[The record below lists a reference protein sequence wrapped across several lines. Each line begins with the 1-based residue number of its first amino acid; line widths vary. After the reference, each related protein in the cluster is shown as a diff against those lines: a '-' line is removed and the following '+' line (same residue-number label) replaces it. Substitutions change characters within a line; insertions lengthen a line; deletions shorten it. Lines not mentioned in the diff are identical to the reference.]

1 MLTWPALLFAP
12 SLLLAFLSV
21 NYALVEPSC
30 HLQSMAVLNGVSAAS
45 LAISVVCTALAFG
58 RWRAARR
65 HADPSGPGLT
75 SREAFIAAVATGV
88 GALSSLAIFVISL
101 PQWLLSAC

>member
-12 SLLLAFLSV
+12 SLLLGFLSV

-30 HLQSMAVLNGVSAAS
+30 QLQSMALLNGVSAAS
-45 LAISVVCTALAFG
+45 LAVSVICTALAFG
-58 RWRAARR
+58 RWRSARR
-65 HADPSGPGLT
+65 QADPSAPGLT
-75 SREAFIAAVATGV
+75 SQQGFFAAVATGV
-88 GALSSLAIFVISL
+88 GALSSLAIFAISL